1 VGVSDAASESTGLHQ
16 LLFWADTALY
26 QAKRSGRDR
35 VCLFDPK
42 QQQLIV

>member
-1 VGVSDAASESTGLHQ
+1 VPAQGAGLHQ
-16 LLFWADTALY
+16 LLVQADTALY
-26 QAKRSGRDR
+26 QAKRTGRDR